1 MKSITTGFATL
12 FSKVVLPHFFQK
24 WFCHTFFKSVFFKSV
39 YMSELPILIVFDID
53 ETLIQFMNRSAYHF
67 WKDADPVLK
76 RSLTEHCE
84 YIDIDTPDKEACIIF
99 RTGLRKFLEEV
110 KRNERLKIAIWTY
123 SNKDYAT
130 YIAESITEHFGF
142 DENPFLFAYGDEDI
156 KDHDTPKSLQQI
168 WDDPEFGETFN
179 KFNTFLVDD
188 RKGNICHDI
197 NMYNGIIIQA
207 FAPFGETKSREPL
220 TQASLEKSINDDVF
234 EHLSKISN
242 KILKDIDGCT
252 EEDIE
257 EALTVESIFLPKCM
271 RRRKLQEYFKEYEY
285 DGDSINIC
293 TIGEVK
299 NAASKFKGGKTK
311 TLRKTNKKI
320 KTNRKTNKKN
330 KRKTIKKRKRLNKK
344 KSYYK
349 K

>member
-1 MKSITTGFATL
+1 
-12 FSKVVLPHFFQK
+12 
-24 WFCHTFFKSVFFKSV
+24 
-39 YMSELPILIVFDID
+39 MSELPILIVFDID

-84 YIDIDTPDKEACIIF
+84 YIDVDTPKKESCIIF

-123 SNKDYAT
+123 SNKEYAN
-130 YIAESITEHFGF
+130 YIAESITEYFGF
-142 DENPFLFAYGDEDI
+142 DENPFLFAYGEEDI
-156 KDHDTPKSLQQI
+156 KDHDNPKSLQQI
-168 WDDPEFGETFN
+168 WDDPEFGGTFN

-220 TQASLEKSINDDVF
+220 TQASVDKSINDDVF
-234 EHLSKISN
+234 EHLSKITN
-242 KILKDIDGCT
+242 KILRDIDGCT

-257 EALTVESIFLPKCM
+257 EALTVESVFLPKCM
-271 RRRKLQEYFKEYEY
+271 GRRKLQDYFKEYAH

-293 TIGEVK
+293 TIGEVE
-299 NAASKFKGGKTK
+299 NAASKFKGGKT
-311 TLRKTNKKI
+311 
-320 KTNRKTNKKN
+320 NRKTNKKTHRKIN
-330 KRKTIKKRKRLNKK
+330 KKTHRKINKKINGKNRHKRKTYKRSNKKRSNKK